1 MEKLKSGDKFTTYP
15 LECTY
20 IVTFDESLVSVFAMY
35 GSYSANLIID
45 EPGIDKPETM
55 WGKEELRKFVTF
67 TEQ

>member
-1 MEKLKSGDKFTTYP
+1 MHKLKSGDKFTTYP

-20 IVTFDESLVSVFAMY
+20 IVSFDEALVSVFAMY
-35 GSYSANLIID
+35 GSHSAHVVID
-45 EPGIDKPETM
+45 EPGIAEPKTF